1 MTNLFTKHLCGT
13 FMWNFGNL
21 NHSVE
26 PFYGSLKPAFVE
38 HFKSGTFVWNL
49 GEPELFRVEP

>member
-1 MTNLFTKHLCGT
+1 MTNLSVKHLCGT

-26 PFYGSLKPAFVE
+26 PFSAKLGTC
-38 HFKSGTFVWNL
+38 KSGTFMRDL
-49 GEPELFRVEP
+49 GEPEL